1 MSSAIRLPAF
11 VLAIAIGMGNGATNA
26 HAACSTMTGYG
37 QSTNNL
43 TAADQARNSLAGQA
57 RSRFGFSGS
66 FGRLRSKLINY
77 QFACHTS
84 RNSGQTIHHC
94 RASGA
99 MCSSAELGIGNGPLP
114 RGRFGN

>member
-1 MSSAIRLPAF
+1 MSSTFKLPAF
-11 VLAIAIGMGNGATNA
+11 GLAMAIGLVQITTTA
-26 HAACSTMTGYG
+26 HAGCSTLTGYG
-37 QSTNNL
+37 QSPVQL
-43 TAADQARNSLAGQA
+43 TAADQTRSDLLRQA

-94 RASGA
+94 RANGA
-99 MCSSAELGIGNGPLP
+99 MCSSAGLGIGNSPLP
-114 RGRFGN
+114 QGRFGN